1 MPDGYLKTNDI
12 YCGDCKKVLAQFPEE
27 SVDLIYVDPPF
38 FSNRQYEVLW
48 GDGYELRTFED
59 RWKGGIENYIAWME
73 DKLRE
78 CHRVLKDTGSMYLHC
93 DWHSNAHLRILM
105 DRIFGEKNFR
115 NEIIWHYQ
123 TYQGQVKRYFPKK
136 HDTIFL
142 YSKGDNWKFNQ
153 LYDTNYEDTINY
165 QRWKKWIVDGKIYA
179 RYYPK
184 QDSRFMAYYNRW
196 VKEHGRK
203 PKNDEIIFEATGN
216 IIDSVWDIKAVDPKS
231 KERLGYPTQ
240 KSEVLLE
247 RIINA
252 SSNPTDIV
260 LDPMCGCG
268 TTLVAAHKLGRQ
280 WIGIDVSPTACRLM
294 ANRMRSL
301 GVSIGDNDI
310 IGLPRTLEEVK
321 AMQPFEFQ
329 NWVCEK
335 LLARVPRRMVGDFGI
350 DGWLIDGRPLQVKQS
365 ENIGRNVVDNF
376 ETAIRRESKDKG
388 IIVAFS
394 FGKGA
399 YEEVARAK
407 LHDGLD
413 IELKAVEK
421 VLREE

>member
-1 MPDGYLKTNDI
+1 MEFKTNAI
-12 YCGDCKKVLAQFPEE
+12 YCGDCKKVLAQFPEG

-48 GDGYELRTFED
+48 GDGYELRAFKD

-93 DWHSNAHLRILM
+93 DWHANAHLRILM
-105 DRIFGEKNFR
+105 DEIFGENNIR
-115 NEIIWHYQ
+115 NEIIWRIGWVSGYKTQ
-123 TYQGQVKRYFPKK
+123 KIGWIRN
-136 HDTIFL
+136 HDTIF
-142 YSKGDNWKFNQ
+142 YYTKTDNFSFNKEYIPYPENYTRRDGSKPTGKGIPI
-153 LYDTNYEDTINY
+153 EDTWNCSSAD
-165 QRWKKWIVDGKIYA
+165 VL
-179 RYYPK
+179 
-184 QDSRFMAYYNRW
+184 DSIM
-196 VKEHGRK
+196 
-203 PKNDEIIFEATGN
+203 
-216 IIDSVWDIKAVDPKS
+216 IKSFS
-231 KERLGYPTQ
+231 KEKLGYPTQ
-240 KSEVLLE
+240 KPVSLLE
-247 RIINA
+247 RIIKA
-252 SSNPTDIV
+252 SSNPTDLV

-268 TTLVAAHKLGRQ
+268 TAISVAHQLGRR
-280 WIGIDVSPTACRLM
+280 WIGVDVSPTACKLM
-294 ANRMRSL
+294 ASRMQKL

-310 IGLPRTLEEVK
+310 IGLPRTLEEAK

-335 LLARVPRRMVGDFGI
+335 LLARASRRMVGDFGI

-376 ETAIRRESKDKG
+376 ETAIRRVNKDRG

-407 LHDGLD
+407 LHEGLE
-413 IELKAVEK
+413 IGLKTAEEI
-421 VLREE
+421 LREE

>member
-1 MPDGYLKTNDI
+1 MVFKTNAI
-12 YCGDCKKVLAQFPEE
+12 YCGDCKKELAQFPEE

-48 GDGYELRTFED
+48 GDGYELRAFED

-73 DKLRE
+73 DKIRE

-93 DWHSNAHLRILM
+93 DWHANAHLRILM

-115 NEIIWHYQ
+115 NEIIWWYE
-123 TYQGQVKRYFPKK
+123 TGGVPKK
-136 HDTIFL
+136 DFSRKHDVIFR
-142 YSKGDNWKFNQ
+142 YSKKDKYYFN
-153 LYDTNYEDTINY
+153 
-165 QRWKKWIVDGKIYA
+165 
-179 RYYPK
+179 PK
-184 QDSRFMAYYNRW
+184 EVLEKRSEEVLRR
-196 VKEHGRK
+196 
-203 PKNDEIIFEATGN
+203 IATGN
-216 IIDSVWDIKAVDPKS
+216 PSATRSTGQFRHPSDVWKIPSINAMA

-240 KSEVLLE
+240 KPVALLE

-252 SSNPTDIV
+252 SSNPTDII

-268 TTLVAAHKLGRQ
+268 TALVAAHNLGRQ

>member
-1 MPDGYLKTNDI
+1 MPDGYLKTNAI
-12 YCGDCKKVLAQFPEE
+12 YCGDCKDVLAQFPEG

-38 FSNRQYEVLW
+38 FSNRHYEVLW
-48 GDGYELRTFED
+48 GDGYELRAFED
-59 RWKGGIENYIAWME
+59 RWKGGVENYIAWME
-73 DKLRE
+73 DKIRE

-93 DWHSNAHLRILM
+93 DWHANAHLRILM
-105 DRIFGEKNFR
+105 DNIFGDNNFQ
-115 NEIIWHYQ
+115 NEIIWKYS
-123 TYQGQVKRYFPKK
+123 QGGKSEKRWARK
-136 HDTIFL
+136 HDTIFFYTKTKNYFFDNTSITIPLTPHKRSTTGSYGGRMGVDENGREYVEKWGTGKKKL
-142 YSKGDNWKFNQ
+142 YRYYLD
-153 LYDTNYEDTINY
+153 E
-165 QRWKKWIVDGKIYA
+165 GKI
-179 RYYPK
+179 PE
-184 QDSRFMAYYNRW
+184 DVW
-196 VKEHGRK
+196 
-203 PKNDEIIFEATGN
+203 EIQSIQSA
-216 IIDSVWDIKAVDPKS
+216 A

-240 KSEVLLE
+240 KPESLLE
-247 RIINA
+247 WIIKA

-268 TTLVAAHKLGRQ
+268 TAIAVAHKLGRQ
-280 WIGIDVSPTACRLM
+280 WIGIDVSPTACKLM
-294 ANRMRSL
+294 VSRMRKL

-335 LLARVPRRMVGDFGI
+335 LLARASRRMVGDFGI

-365 ENIGRNVVDNF
+365 ESIGRNVVDNF
-376 ETAIRRESKDKG
+376 ETSIRRASKDRG

-413 IELKAVEK
+413 IELKTVEEI
-421 VLREE
+421 LREK